1 MRVRLLV
8 IVLSTPIWLAAQT
21 EQDSMSVD
29 KHYLED
35 QFYAGVT
42 YNFMLSLPDDV
53 SQRNF
58 SYGLQ
63 SGFIKDIP
71 LNEKRNI
78 GFGVG
83 LGLGLNTY
91 YTNIRASEVAN
102 GIQYQLPSDDLDVRR
117 SKIETHLIEMPL
129 EFRWRNSNAT
139 EYNFWRIYAGVKL
152 SYVLNARSKFVV
164 VNNDQ
169 QNISE
174 SFNNTDVKNFQY
186 GLTINFGYHNFNMHI
201 YYALTGL
208 LNDGVN
214 FDNQEF
220 KIKPLRIGFIFYIL

>member
-1 MRVRLLV
+1 
-8 IVLSTPIWLAAQT
+8 
-21 EQDSMSVD
+21 
-29 KHYLED
+29 
-35 QFYAGVT
+35 
-42 YNFMLSLPDDV
+42 MLSLPNDV

-71 LNEKRNI
+71 LNEQRNI
-78 GFGVG
+78 GFGIG

-91 YTNIRASEVAN
+91 YTNVRAIEVGN
-102 GIQYQLPSDDLDVRR
+102 DIQYRLSSSEIDAKR

-152 SYVLNARSKFVV
+152 SYVLNARSKFVAAI
-164 VNNDQ
+164 NNK
-169 QNISE
+169 SFKG
-174 SFNNTDVKNFQY
+174 SFNNTDLRKLQY
-186 GLTINFGYHNFNMHI
+186 GLTLNFGYHNFNMHI

-208 LNDGVN
+208 LNEEVT
-214 FDNQEF
+214 FDAAEF